1 MKVKIKIKNS
11 VVCLGGL
18 LDAPLKAELAKFDL
32 ANKTPLDCLD
42 FVRKLKKDYGE
53 SSTSGL

>member
-1 MKVKIKIKNS
+1 MNVKIKIKNS

-18 LDAPLKAELAKFDL
+18 LDAPLKTELAKFDL
-32 ANKTPLDCLD
+32 VNKTPMDCMD

-53 SSTSGL
+53 SLTSRL

>member
-1 MKVKIKIKNS
+1 MNVKIKIKNS

-32 ANKTPLDCLD
+32 ANKTPMECME
-42 FVRKLKKDYGE
+42 FVRKLKKYGE
-53 SSTSGL
+53 SLTARL